1 MKNIGKRVLS
11 IVLSAVMVV
20 SMLPVFAIN
29 AFADDVIDGNSSFMT
44 GSTMDNMTGTATWNS
59 TFKAW
64 EFDGSKY
71 LKLNANPLANSTV
84 ANGFSISFD
93 VYHNDIDEAASYY
106 FFFTNGGNNSFHMKA
121 ADASSWWERYIT
133 RFRYNGTDR
142 NYYTSDFD
150 STEYC
155 EITGKKMNDLVS
167 ENKWYNLRITME
179 TDGCFAYYI
188 DGVLIAKFKNNY
200 QNLGNGHGV
209 TDANVNTV
217 IQSLNNMVIGAEN
230 TSGAN
235 GFRGYIRN
243 FRFNSLGNDAD
254 SNYEAALE
262 YYRSEIDAL
271 RIGTSKLDAYNG
283 LGDVYDAYV
292 DLNKAYDAYKYGGN
306 TSVDIGAKA
315 MDLLIAGDS
324 VTKYTPVKG
333 TAKVSWEAS
342 GTDNIYEA
350 NNDNILY
357 AYPEIN
363 WNVYQL
369 ATGVKGNVRTYV
381 YYPTNLAIQYDGI
394 TTPLIPVSFGADKNN
409 SNTNYVYGVYPT
421 KSDSDASDSED
432 FALDNYWWAGND
444 WSTDYHWSWHWGYR
458 SNEYYKSG
466 YNYATG
472 NASGANIG
480 TYKTANL
487 YNQDNANHYWNIMKF
502 IGSPSDT
509 LTDYRPTWIRTSGDD
524 STKTSYTIDTRGNDY
539 NYIYVLN
546 LAKVKEAVA
555 NYQNALVSLD
565 INDYTEG
572 GLSSYYSKSE
582 IDDAL
587 ALTDLNGYFTSGTFT
602 EKLNAAKNAIDNVA
616 NPVLALSTDFS
627 SAADSNYD
635 DIRSYLTDGLSKSFD
650 SYGTLT
656 AAQLYAGSATYSST
670 ILHYS
675 TFAEKY
681 AAAVNHMNGL
691 ATNDYDTAAAET
703 IASELY
709 DAFDELEE
717 KGAETPSL
725 SGESYLGL
733 NNTISVTNNDA
744 ETVDIKYTI
753 AYDGGAAGSVQ
764 TISNVAANASQTINV
779 FTDSTH
785 STATVK
791 VYAVKNNK
799 NSLKVTGNYNY
810 LSAPSISVANNAVLT
825 EDDAVTFS
833 SNNAGAGGTIYYS
846 YNNSEWF
853 VPTSSGNYVF
863 TENDSAVQDIYAK
876 EVKGTSTSEVAH
888 VSVLRKASFTIYTNN
903 TKGNTLYDSNT
914 KIFIEDTVNYSDN
927 IIYTLKI
934 DGVAYGLTHTY
945 DKTNKIDLSQ
955 NNEIANAIKNA
966 EYVEI
971 TAYAAP
977 HGELIG
983 SNSTLCASAILISAA
998 VGDESLIYQ
1007 ESFDDASV
1015 SGSTFTS
1022 SNGNGVLGSGSTGV
1036 EVIDR
1041 WDSDSGTGADGNGNV
1056 NGLRKKVLKLS
1067 KAEGH
1072 ANENKVILNT
1082 NPLNNPADAAYAK
1095 SRGVTISYWRA
1106 LAEDD
1111 TTDWMPGVAFIG
1123 EDKDGADEN
1132 SKYYYL
1138 EINAAGTLSFN
1149 NGNVGDNGKPYID
1162 IMLNKNDPTTH
1173 ATGTQNKAWVNFTVT
1188 IDPNSGIKYY
1198 VNGKEY
1204 LSHVS
1209 YYHGEEVFK
1218 KSYNYDTAGTNTNGD
1233 HRLDYINDGAMARD
1247 VLDLITSGEVKFE
1260 FGGGDVYNSNY
1271 CDTYIDDIR
1280 VYNDVLTQVD
1290 VNNMFA
1296 DEFTDAYKAGVTN
1309 KLSTSHD
1316 PTNVT
1321 CYTLTQAVEG
1331 KAAGS
1336 QVGIEFIEYYNVP
1349 SSKYTVDYYSFG
1361 TDMTLYHSD
1370 DNVNWTVLGDDEGRC
1385 GYQNQKLYNGVYY
1398 DVLDEQFEWC
1408 RTNAD
1413 NASTSQTGAGYL
1425 QWAPHVMYNL
1435 TINKWCYYGS
1445 TSDWGSARSCI
1456 FMGTSDNIEGPYT
1469 NIQTIFKSGG
1479 GYGVSD
1485 SSTPAN
1491 AIDSCVYYGRNA
1503 DGSINKNE
1511 LYCSYGSWGP
1521 NYVLTLNADGSYA
1534 KNWGDSGY
1542 AGTCVFNTFE
1552 EGSSGW
1558 SGEGNYVV
1566 YENGYYYFYITLGHN
1581 GGNYQQRVFKST
1593 SPTSGFVAINGNDA
1607 LQNNGECGPHGNPI
1621 VTAYY
1626 LEGNEYI
1633 YTSTGHNSISKVFNN
1648 NNELVTIN
1656 ATHTRPYAT
1665 TAYSGGA
1672 VSMVDGALA
1681 TRQIDH
1687 RGNLAIHNMV
1697 AYSTNGWPVA
1707 LPLTYNGDDTTNF
1720 KATAT
1725 DLQGT
1730 YAGNALMAIV
1740 DYNYSR
1746 ATDIVLTATS
1756 ATEGY
1761 IKYGKYAY
1769 DFELEYGKD
1778 YNNNDITYLNL
1789 VDADGDII
1797 AEGVIAKQGDT
1808 YEFAFV
1814 DSRTA
1819 RHTWGYKKSSSV
1831 PSQADII
1838 SEISTM
1844 PSPQTFNATAYHE
1857 GNVATNAYSNVL
1869 YCTTGTTWNGVNSYN
1884 GGAIEIGNKYNKIAL
1899 PAKIVLVYD
1908 GVHDTYGPILY
1919 EQQRKES
1926 TINTKYVLST
1936 AEGYAIKD
1944 LWYGYLTPSDNNGQG
1959 WLAWPGDTKSASS
1972 NNTYFGYDSDNVLH
1986 QTTDNKNDNN
1996 SRYFWNRLYYV
2007 GVNGEGDT
2015 DKYYTRTYRQNFTMM
2030 GWNGS
2035 SDVTGTIYS
2044 NNAQVVINYQPL
2056 YKILNGDTKV
2066 RGTDFTV
2073 TQAYQDTLNNPSKYT
2088 TSSVKK
2094 LYKAMQIIKSV
2105 NLNDYDYWSNPENA
2119 AKEAACAV
2127 KSAVEAF
2134 NAVNLQQR
2142 ASFAELD
2149 STYASADELLK
2160 GMNGNSQPIYTAAS
2174 LGALKNAAEDAEETV
2189 NLTVAQRED
2198 TPASEQ
2204 DTIDGYADDI
2214 SDAIA
2219 ALETV
2224 PAGEI
2229 ETFTELVKTTTLAVD
2244 KDAYS
2249 ISQSDLDGTV
2259 EAVASSISTT
2269 VEYTSAD
2276 GTTSTISV
2284 IDENADSNAVRSATE
2299 SIMSVLT
2306 SNVKMYEITLV
2317 GNNSSLLGFTGN
2329 GTSEIVGGKQYA
2341 TFNTVA
2347 NFESEDAN
2355 TAWYMEYKSST
2366 AQRGKQ
2372 FQSFGKT
2379 FSTKVLGDIKVWAV
2393 NAETDSEK
2401 PYKVSIQRIYSD
2413 KDGVAPV
2420 QSIDYAG
2427 SELTL
2432 PEAPSILGY
2441 TFSNYT
2447 IEEDKGTTPA
2457 TLSGNTLS
2465 GISGDVQIAANYTRN
2480 AGEETYSVKVYG
2492 TDNVSEVYSGTHKYN
2507 DKVSVSADNAYAFVE
2522 RIGDTDTYRPYFI
2535 GSDLTFFVSE
2545 SIELRA
2551 VNASQ
2556 YASLNL
2562 PTLPAI
2568 NINQSVAR
2576 TEEVSGKNKTY
2587 FNGQVVPSTSEG
2599 VQIVEYGFLI
2609 GVEKTADALAPETV
2623 VIENAGNNDD
2633 YRIIRAKSTK
2643 DVGAHQF
2650 TIAVNGLTGKIIYRG
2665 YIKYQ
2670 AAGGNI
2676 ETVYTDTMTTT
2687 I

>member
-1 MKNIGKRVLS
+1 MKHIGKRILS
-11 IVLSAVMVV
+11 IILSAVMVV

-29 AFADDVIDGNSSFMT
+29 ALADSTIDGNSSFMT
-44 GSTMDNMTGTATWNS
+44 DSTMDNMTGTATWNS
-59 TFKAW
+59 SVNAW

-71 LKLNANPLANSTV
+71 LKLNGNPLANSTV
-84 ANGFSISFD
+84 ENGFSISFD

-121 ADASSWWERYIT
+121 GDASAWWERYIT

-150 STEYC
+150 SSEYC
-155 EITGKKMNDLVS
+155 DPTGKKMNDLIS
-167 ENKWYNLRITME
+167 ENQWYNIRITME
-179 TDGCFAYYI
+179 NDGCFAYYI
-188 DGVLIAKFKNNY
+188 DGILTAKFRNNY
-200 QNLGNGHGV
+200 ASLGNGHGV
-209 TDANVNTV
+209 TDAQVNTV
-217 IQSLNNMVIGAEN
+217 VQSLNNLVIGAEN
-230 TSGAN
+230 TNGAN

-271 RIGTSKLDAYNG
+271 RIGTSKGDAYNG

-324 VTKYTPVKG
+324 VTKYASTKG
-333 TAKVSWEAS
+333 TAKVGWENS
-342 GTDNIYEA
+342 DGGVYGGIDES
-350 NNDNILY
+350 NNDNVLY
-357 AYPEIN
+357 ADPVIN

-369 ATGVKGNVRTYV
+369 ATGVQGNVRTYI
-381 YYPTNLAIQYDGI
+381 YYPNNLALQYDGI
-394 TTPLIPVSFGADKNN
+394 TTLLIPVSFGADKD
-409 SNTNYVYGVYPT
+409 TGDTRYVYGVYPT
-421 KSDSDASDSED
+421 KSDSDATDSTD
-432 FALDNYWWAGND
+432 FALVGYWWAGND
-444 WSTDYHWSWHWGYR
+444 WSTDYNWGWHQWMKTQI
-458 SNEYYKSG
+458 SEAEYSKAG

-472 NASGANIG
+472 NAGGSSLG

-487 YNQDNANHYWNIMKF
+487 YNQNNANHYWNIMKF
-502 IGSPSDT
+502 IGTPT
-509 LTDYRPTWIRTSGDD
+509 ATMTDYRPTWIRTSGDD
-524 STKTSYTIDTRGNDY
+524 STKTSYTIANRGDDY
-539 NYIYVLN
+539 NHIYVFN
-546 LAKVKEAVA
+546 LAKVRETVSD
-555 NYQNALVSLD
+555 YQSALLNLNID
-565 INDYTEG
+565 DYTEG
-572 GLSSYYSKSE
+572 GLSDLYGSSAIE
-582 IDDAL
+582 NAL
-587 ALTDLNGYFTSGTFT
+587 ALTNLNGYFTSGTFAEMRT
-602 EKLNAAKNAIDNVA
+602 AAKNALDNAV
-616 NPVLALSTDFS
+616 NGVSALTTDFAS
-627 SAADSNYD
+627 VSDSNYD
-635 DIRSYLTDGLSKSFD
+635 NIRSYLTDGLSKSFD
-650 SYGTLT
+650 SFGTLT
-656 AAQLYAGSATYSST
+656 AAQLYANPSAYSST
-670 ILHYS
+670 ILYYS

-681 AAAVNHMNGL
+681 AAAVSHMNSL
-691 ATNDYDTAAAET
+691 ATGDYNTATAST
-703 IASELY
+703 IASELF

-717 KGAETPSL
+717 KGAEAPTVT
-725 SGESYLGL
+725 GESWLGL
-733 NNTISVTNNDA
+733 NNTISVKNNDA
-744 ETVDIKYTI
+744 ETVDIKYSI
-753 AYDGGAAGSVQ
+753 AYDGGSAGAVQ
-764 TISNVAANASQTINV
+764 TISDVAANENATISV

-799 NSLKVTGNYNY
+799 NSLRVSSSYNF
-810 LSAPSISVANNAVLT
+810 LAAPSISVENNTVLT
-825 EDDAVTFS
+825 EDDAVTFA
-833 SNNAGAGGTIYYS
+833 SNNAGAGGIVYYS
-846 YNNSEWF
+846 YNNSDWF
-853 VPTSSGNYVF
+853 VPTSGGNYVF
-863 TENDSAVQDIYAK
+863 RENYSAVQDIYAK
-876 EVKGTSTSEVAH
+876 EVKGTSTSEAAH
-888 VSVLRKASFTIYTNN
+888 ISVLRKASFTIYTNN
-903 TKGNTLYDSNT
+903 SKGNNLYDENT
-914 KIFIEDTVNYSDN
+914 KIFIEDTINYSDN
-927 IIYTLKI
+927 IIYTLKV
-934 DGVAYGLTHTY
+934 DGVVYGLTHTY

-955 NNEIANAIKNA
+955 NNAIANAIKNA

-983 SNSTLCASAILISAA
+983 SNSTLCASAMLISAA
-998 VGDESLIYQ
+998 VGDDSLVYQ
-1007 ESFDDASV
+1007 ESFDDAAV
-1015 SGSTFTS
+1015 SGKNFTS

-1036 EVIDR
+1036 EVIER

-1056 NGLRKKVLKLS
+1056 NGLRRNVLKLS

-1082 NPLNNPADAAYAK
+1082 NPLNNPADRAYAK
-1095 SRGVTISYWRA
+1095 SRGVTISFWRA

-1149 NGNVGDNGKPYID
+1149 NGNVGSNGKPYID

-1204 LSHVS
+1204 LTHTS
-1209 YYHGEEVFK
+1209 YYHGGEEFR
-1218 KSYNYDTAGTNTNGD
+1218 KSYNYDTAGTNENGN

-1260 FGGGDVYNSNY
+1260 IGGGDVYNSNY
-1271 CDTYIDDIR
+1271 CDTYIDDVR

-1321 CYTLTQAVEG
+1321 CYTLTEAVEG

-1361 TDMTLYHSD
+1361 TDMTLYHSN

-1385 GYQNQKLYNGVYY
+1385 GYQNRKLYNGVYTEI
-1398 DVLDEQFEWC
+1398 LEEQFEWC

-1456 FMGTSDNIEGPYT
+1456 FMGTSDNIEGPYI

-1491 AIDSCVYYGRNA
+1491 AIDSCVYYGHNS
-1503 DGSINKNE
+1503 DGTINKNE

-1534 KNWGDSGY
+1534 KSWGDSGY
-1542 AGTCVFNTFE
+1542 AGTCVFNTFD

-1607 LQNNGECGPHGNPI
+1607 LNNSGEAAPHGNPLI
-1621 VTAYY
+1621 TAYY
-1626 LEGNEYI
+1626 LEGNEYA
-1633 YTSTGHNSISKVFNN
+1633 YTSVGHNSIYKAFNK

-1656 ATHTRPYAT
+1656 ATHTRPFAT

-1697 AYSTNGWPVA
+1697 AYSKNGWPVA

-1797 AEGVIAKQGDT
+1797 GEGVIAKQGDT

-1814 DSRTA
+1814 DARTA
-1819 RHTWGYKKSSSV
+1819 RHSWGYKKSASI
-1831 PSQADII
+1831 PSQAEII
-1838 SEISTM
+1838 SEVSTM
-1844 PSPQTFNATAYHE
+1844 PSAQTFNATAYHE
-1857 GNVATNAYSNVL
+1857 GNPATNAYSNVL
-1869 YCTTGTTWNGVNSYN
+1869 YSSGDSSWSGSNSYN
-1884 GGAIEIGNKYNKIAL
+1884 NSYIVIADQNMKIAMPRL
-1899 PAKIVLVYD
+1899 IVMVYD
-1908 GVHDTYGPILY
+1908 GDHDAFSPVLY
-1919 EQQRKES
+1919 EHKRS
-1926 TINTKYVLST
+1926 GSHTTNTKYIYPNDSDYIL
-1936 AEGYAIKD
+1936 KD
-1944 LWYGYLTPSDNNGQG
+1944 YWYGYTTVYNDWPGNSKNSTSNNAYFGYNTESVHQTNNSNTDETRFFWNKLYYNG
-1959 WLAWPGDTKSASS
+1959 TGDTK
-1972 NNTYFGYDSDNVLH
+1972 
-1986 QTTDNKNDNN
+1986 
-1996 SRYFWNRLYYV
+1996 
-2007 GVNGEGDT
+2007 
-2015 DKYYTRTYRQNFTMM
+2015 KYYTRTYRQTFTAM
-2030 GWNGS
+2030 GYTDNS
-2035 SDVTGTIYS
+2035 RTDVTGTIYS
-2044 NNAQVVINYQPL
+2044 NNTQIVINYKPL
-2056 YKILNGDTKV
+2056 YNILNGTTKV
-2066 RGTDFTV
+2066 AGTDLTV
-2073 TQAYQDTLNNPSKYT
+2073 SQAYQETLNNPDKYT
-2088 TSSVKK
+2088 TSSVRN

-2105 NLNDYDYWSNPENA
+2105 DLNDYEYWSNPENA

-2127 KSAVEAF
+2127 KAAVEAF
-2134 NAVNLQQR
+2134 EAVNLQQR
-2142 ASFAELD
+2142 ASFAQLD
-2149 STYASADELLK
+2149 STYSNADSILK
-2160 GMNGNSQPIYTAAS
+2160 GMNGNLQPIYTASS
-2174 LGALKNAAEDAEETV
+2174 LGALKGAAEDAEPTYS
-2189 NLTVAQRED
+2189 LTEAQRED

-2204 DTIDGYADDI
+2204 DTIDGYAEDI
-2214 SDAIA
+2214 NEALA

-2224 PAGEI
+2224 PAGEV
-2229 ETFTELVKTTTLAVD
+2229 ETFTELIKTTTQAVD

-2249 ISQSDLDGTV
+2249 ISQSDLDETV
-2259 EAVASSISTT
+2259 AAAASAISTT

-2276 GTTSTISV
+2276 GSTSSISV
-2284 IDENADSNAVRSATE
+2284 IADDADSAAVRSATE
-2299 SIMSVLT
+2299 AIMSVLT
-2306 SNVKMYEITLV
+2306 LNVKMYEITLEGSNSRIV
-2317 GNNSSLLGFTGN
+2317 GFSGN
-2329 GTSEIVGGKQYA
+2329 GTSAEVGTKQYA
-2341 TFNTVA
+2341 TFNTIA
-2347 NFESEDAN
+2347 NFESDDAN
-2355 TAWYMEYKSST
+2355 TAWYMEYKSET
-2366 AQRGKQ
+2366 AERGMQ
-2372 FQSFGKT
+2372 YQAYGKT
-2379 FSTKVLGDIKVWAV
+2379 FSTRVLGDITVKAV
-2393 NAETDSEK
+2393 NAETNSEK
-2401 PYKVSIQRIYSD
+2401 PYKVSIQRVYSD
-2413 KDGVAPV
+2413 KDGVVPV
-2420 QSIDYAG
+2420 QSIEFAG
-2427 SELTL
+2427 GTYTL
-2432 PEAPSILGY
+2432 PEAPAILGY
-2441 TFSNYT
+2441 TFSSYT
-2447 IEEDKGTTPA
+2447 IEEDKGATPA
-2457 TLSGNTLS
+2457 TISGNTLS
-2465 GISGDVQIAANYTRN
+2465 GITGEIQIAANYTRN
-2480 AGEETYSVKVYG
+2480 EGEETYSVKIYG
-2492 TDNVSEVYSGTHKYN
+2492 TDNATEIYSGTHKYN
-2507 DKVSVSADNAYAFVE
+2507 DKITVSADNAYAYVE
-2522 RIGDTDTYRPYFI
+2522 RIGNTDSYRPYFI
-2535 GSDLTFFVSE
+2535 GSDLSFYVSE

-2556 YASLNL
+2556 YAQLEL
-2562 PTLPAI
+2562 TTLPAI
-2568 NINQSVAR
+2568 NINQSNAR
-2576 TEEVSGKNKTY
+2576 TIDVSGKNKTY
-2587 FNGQVVPSTSEG
+2587 FNGQIVPSTAQG

-2609 GVEKTADALAPETV
+2609 GVEKPEGTLNKEDV
-2623 VIENAGNNDD
+2623 VIENAGDNSD
-2633 YRIIRAKSTK
+2633 YRLIRAKSTK

-2650 TIAVNGLTGKIIYRG
+2650 TIVVNGLSGKIIYRG

-2670 AAGGNI
+2670 AAGGNV
-2676 ETVYTDTMTTT
+2676 ETVYTDTITT
-2687 I
+2687 II